1 MASDLGRSPLDP
13 TRLVMSALVKSRGGL
28 ITWFRR
34 EPDGGLWIAL
44 SCATHRD
51 WAIEWRFSETE
62 LALTKCDRATYITIV
77 SEILEKD
84 AAHSLKSCV
93 CASPLVLT

>member
-1 MASDLGRSPLDP
+1 
-13 TRLVMSALVKSRGGL
+13 MSEIVKSRGGL

-51 WAIEWRFSETE
+51 WGIEWRFNAAL
-62 LALTKCDRATYITIV
+62 LAMPMAFVAIERVTATLMRDAFESRQSCACATPLRLT
-77 SEILEKD
+77 
-84 AAHSLKSCV
+84 
-93 CASPLVLT
+93 

>member
-1 MASDLGRSPLDP
+1 
-13 TRLVMSALVKSRGGL
+13 MSEILKSRGGL

-51 WAIEWRFSETE
+51 WGIEYRFAPATFDEIKHAPRAVVIRVATDAMMVQAFESRQSCACATP
-62 LALTKCDRATYITIV
+62 LRLT
-77 SEILEKD
+77 
-84 AAHSLKSCV
+84 
-93 CASPLVLT
+93 

>member
-1 MASDLGRSPLDP
+1 MNAII
-13 TRLVMSALVKSRGGL
+13 KSRGGL

-51 WAIEWRFSETE
+51 WAIEWRFVPEV
-62 LALTKCDRATYITIV
+62 L
-77 SEILEKD
+77 
-84 AAHSLKSCV
+84 
-93 CASPLVLT
+93 ASPAGRIALESVSTRLVCDAFDSRQSCACATPLRIT